1 MLGNRRVRNN
11 VLRLDARCLSW
22 SGGRRRG
29 RVNYLQQPAARGTG
43 PVGSMARFQQTVQ
56 GPGVWASISEFMAEP
71 DIPKTITPRIAV
83 LSLVSQRADTVAD
96 ISRRLKE
103 EFPAAQFP
111 ESSAHNNVRK
121 LAAAGYL
128 RLVEEGPEPS
138 LNRYEATDEGKELAR
153 RWRLRSVIP
162 PMTRDTMQGRL
173 AFIEGEAEI
182 RGQIALVREEE
193 RGFQVQHD
201 RAYSRARSQKLF
213 RDTLSGI
220 DVGAELEAIRLK
232 DEYELLMVMVRR
244 CMQVRKE
251 LEALLARLDKG

>member
-1 MLGNRRVRNN
+1 M
-11 VLRLDARCLSW
+11 
-22 SGGRRRG
+22 
-29 RVNYLQQPAARGTG
+29 PA
-43 PVGSMARFQQTVQ
+43 
-56 GPGVWASISEFMAEP
+56 E
-71 DIPKTITPRIAV
+71 DIPRTITPRIAV
-83 LSLVSQRADTVAD
+83 LSLISQRADTVAD
-96 ISRRLKE
+96 IGRRLKQ

-121 LAAAGYL
+121 LADAGYL
-128 RLVEEGPEPS
+128 RLVEEGLEPS
-138 LNRYEATDEGKELAR
+138 QNRYEATDEGKELAR

-173 AFIEGEAEI
+173 AFTEGEEEI
-182 RGQIALVREEE
+182 RAQIALVHEEA

-201 RAYSRARSQKLF
+201 QAYSRARSQKRF
-213 RDTLSGI
+213 RDALTGI
-220 DVGAELEAIRLK
+220 DVEAELEAIRLK